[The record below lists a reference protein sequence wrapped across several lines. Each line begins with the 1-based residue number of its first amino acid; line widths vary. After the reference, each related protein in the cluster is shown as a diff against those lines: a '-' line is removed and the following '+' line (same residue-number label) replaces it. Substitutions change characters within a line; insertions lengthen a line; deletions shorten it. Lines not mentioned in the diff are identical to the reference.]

1 VDAAARGIRDGDP
14 VRVFNDR
21 GAMVIPCRITNRMM
35 PGVVDIPQGA
45 WWAPD
50 EDGTDRGGAT
60 NVLTSERL
68 TPFAHGPAAHTI
80 MVQVEREVAR

>member
-1 VDAAARGIRDGDP
+1 
-14 VRVFNDR
+14 
-21 GAMVIPCRITNRMM
+21 M

-50 EDGTDRGGAT
+50 ETGTDRGGAT

-68 TPFAHGPAAHTI
+68 TPLAHGPAQHTI
-80 MVQVEREVAR
+80 MVEIEAEEGR

>member
-1 VDAAARGIRDGDP
+1 
-14 VRVFNDR
+14 
-21 GAMVIPCRITNRMM
+21 M

-45 WWAPD
+45 WWSPD
-50 EDGTDRGGAT
+50 ENGTDRGGAT

-80 MVQVEREVAR
+80 MVEMAREDGS